1 VQKDVELLRNRVKML
16 QTEESRALKKIQE
29 TKNKA
34 KQILE
39 LKNHNDYKF
48 AK

>member
-1 VQKDVELLRNRVKML
+1 MDLLRNRVKML
-16 QTEESRALKKIQE
+16 QTEETRALKKISD